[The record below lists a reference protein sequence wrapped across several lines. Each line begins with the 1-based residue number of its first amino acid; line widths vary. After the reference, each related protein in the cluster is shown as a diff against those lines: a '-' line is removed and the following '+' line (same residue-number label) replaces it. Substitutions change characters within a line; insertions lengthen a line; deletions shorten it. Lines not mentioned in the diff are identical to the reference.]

1 VGERK
6 CAFEGC
12 NALEFRTTGYCLRHK
27 DANPDKKAI
36 PIPKDG
42 PERPIS
48 IKGVFGFILMIFGI
62 PISITGAVW
71 FMDDTYVVSQ
81 MAGIILLMFGVPAS
95 VVGYALT
102 HELWFGSNEA

>member
-1 VGERK
+1 MGERK

-27 DANPDKKAI
+27 DGNPHEQAI
-36 PIPKDG
+36 PIPKESPG
-42 PERPIS
+42 RPIS
-48 IKGVFGFILMIFGI
+48 IKEVIGFVLMISGI

-71 FMDDTYVVSQ
+71 LMDGYVVSQ
-81 MAGIILLMFGVPAS
+81 MAGIILLMFGAPAS

>member
-1 VGERK
+1 MGERK

-27 DANPDKKAI
+27 DGNPDERAI
-36 PIPKDG
+36 PITKDDPG
-42 PERPIS
+42 KSIS
-48 IKGVFGFILMIFGI
+48 IKGVFGLILMMFGI
-62 PISITGAVW
+62 PISLTGAVW
-71 FMDDTYVVSQ
+71 LMDNYVVSQ

-102 HELWFGSNEA
+102 QELWIGAYEA

>member
-1 VGERK
+1 MGERK

-27 DANPDKKAI
+27 DGNPDERAT
-36 PIPKDG
+36 PITKDG
-42 PERPIS
+42 PGKSIS
-48 IKGVFGFILMIFGI
+48 IKGVFGLILMMFGI
-62 PISITGAVW
+62 PISLTGAVW
-71 FMDDTYVVSQ
+71 LMDNYVVSQ

-102 HELWFGSNEA
+102 QELWIGAYEA

>member
-27 DANPDKKAI
+27 DGNPDERAI
-36 PIPKDG
+36 PITKDG
-42 PERPIS
+42 PGKSIS
-48 IKGVFGFILMIFGI
+48 IKGVFGLILLMFGI
-62 PISITGAVW
+62 PISLTGAVW
-71 FMDDTYVVSQ
+71 LMDNYVVSQ

-102 HELWFGSNEA
+102 QELWIGAYEA

>member
-1 VGERK
+1 MGERN

-27 DANPDKKAI
+27 DGNPDERAI
-36 PIPKDG
+36 PITKDG
-42 PERPIS
+42 PGKSIS
-48 IKGVFGFILMIFGI
+48 IKGVFGLILMMFGI
-62 PISITGAVW
+62 PISLTGAVW
-71 FMDDTYVVSQ
+71 LMDNYVVSQ

>member
-1 VGERK
+1 MGERK

-27 DANPDKKAI
+27 DGNPSEQAI
-36 PIPKDG
+36 PIPRDG
-42 PERPIS
+42 PGKPIS
-48 IKGVFGFILMIFGI
+48 IKGVFGLILMIFGI
-62 PISITGAVW
+62 PISITGAGW
-71 FMDDTYVVSQ
+71 LMDSYVVSQ
-81 MAGIILLMFGVPAS
+81 MAGIILLMFGVPTS

>member
-1 VGERK
+1 MGERK

-12 NALEFRTTGYCLRHK
+12 NALEFRTTRYCLRHK
-27 DANPDKKAI
+27 DGNPSEQPI
-36 PIPKDG
+36 PIPKNG
-42 PERPIS
+42 PGKPIS
-48 IKGVFGFILMIFGI
+48 IKGVFGLILMIFGI
-62 PISITGAVW
+62 PISITGAGW
-71 FMDDTYVVSQ
+71 LMDSYVVSQ

>member
-1 VGERK
+1 MGERR

-27 DANPDKKAI
+27 DGNPDEQPI
-36 PIPKDG
+36 PISKDSTG
-42 PERPIS
+42 RPIS
-48 IKGVFGFILMIFGI
+48 IKEVIGFILMLFGI
-62 PISITGAVW
+62 PISITGAGW
-71 FMDDTYVVSQ
+71 LMDSYVVSQ

>member
-1 VGERK
+1 MGERN

-27 DANPDKKAI
+27 DGNPDERPI
-36 PIPKDG
+36 PITKDG
-42 PERPIS
+42 LGKSIS
-48 IKGVFGFILMIFGI
+48 IKGVFGLILMMFGI

-71 FMDDTYVVSQ
+71 LMDNYVVSQ

-102 HELWFGSNEA
+102 QELWIGAYEA

>member
-1 VGERK
+1 MGERK

-27 DANPDKKAI
+27 DGNPSEQAI
-36 PIPKDG
+36 PIPRDG
-42 PERPIS
+42 PGKSIS
-48 IKGVFGFILMIFGI
+48 IKGVFGLILMIFGI
-62 PISITGAVW
+62 PISITGAGW
-71 FMDDTYVVSQ
+71 LMDSYVVSQ

-102 HELWFGSNEA
+102 HELWYGSNEA

>member
-1 VGERK
+1 MGERK

-27 DANPDKKAI
+27 DGNPDERPI
-36 PIPKDG
+36 PITKDG
-42 PERPIS
+42 PGKAIS
-48 IKGVFGFILMIFGI
+48 IKGVFALILMMFGI
-62 PISITGAVW
+62 PISLTGAVW
-71 FMDDTYVVSQ
+71 LMDNYVVSQ

-102 HELWFGSNEA
+102 QELWIGAYEA

>member
-1 VGERK
+1 
-6 CAFEGC
+6 
-12 NALEFRTTGYCLRHK
+12 LRHK
-27 DANPDKKAI
+27 DGNPDEKTI

-42 PERPIS
+42 PGRPIS
-48 IKGVFGFILMIFGI
+48 IKGVFGLILMIFGI

-102 HELWFGSNEA
+102 QELWIGSYEA

>member
-1 VGERK
+1 MGERK

-27 DANPDKKAI
+27 DGNPSEQAI

-42 PERPIS
+42 PGKPIS
-48 IKGVFGFILMIFGI
+48 IKGVFGLILMIFGI
-62 PISITGAVW
+62 PISITGAGW
-71 FMDDTYVVSQ
+71 LMDSYVVSQ
-81 MAGIILLMFGVPAS
+81 MAGIILLMFGVPTS

>member
-1 VGERK
+1 M
-6 CAFEGC
+6 
-12 NALEFRTTGYCLRHK
+12 RHK
-27 DANPDKKAI
+27 DGNPDEQAI
-36 PIPKDG
+36 PIPKDVPG
-42 PERPIS
+42 KPIS
-48 IKGVFGFILMIFGI
+48 IKGVFGLILMMFGI

-71 FMDDTYVVSQ
+71 LMDAYVVSQ

>member
-1 VGERK
+1 MGERK

-27 DANPDKKAI
+27 DGNPSEQAI

-42 PERPIS
+42 PGKPIS
-48 IKGVFGFILMIFGI
+48 IKGVFGLILMIFGI
-62 PISITGAVW
+62 PISITGAGW
-71 FMDDTYVVSQ
+71 LMDSYVVSQ

>member
-1 VGERK
+1 MGERK

-27 DANPDKKAI
+27 DGNPSEQAI

-42 PERPIS
+42 PGKPIS
-48 IKGVFGFILMIFGI
+48 IKGVFGLILMIFGI
-62 PISITGAVW
+62 PISITGAGW
-71 FMDDTYVVSQ
+71 LMDSYVVSQ
-81 MAGIILLMFGVPAS
+81 MAGIILLMFGVPTS

-102 HELWFGSNEA
+102 RELWFGSNEA

>member
-1 VGERK
+1 MGERK

-27 DANPDKKAI
+27 DGNPGEQAI

-42 PERPIS
+42 LGKPIS
-48 IKGVFGFILMIFGI
+48 IKGVFGLILMISGI

-71 FMDDTYVVSQ
+71 LMDSYVVSQ

>member
-1 VGERK
+1 MGERK

-27 DANPDKKAI
+27 DGNPDERAI
-36 PIPKDG
+36 PITKDG
-42 PERPIS
+42 PGKSTS
-48 IKGVFGFILMIFGI
+48 IKGVFGLILMMFGI
-62 PISITGAVW
+62 PISLTGAVW
-71 FMDDTYVVSQ
+71 LMDNYVVSQ

-102 HELWFGSNEA
+102 QELWIESYEA

>member
-1 VGERK
+1 MGERK

-27 DANPDKKAI
+27 DGNPDEQPI
-36 PIPKDG
+36 PISKDSTG
-42 PERPIS
+42 RPIS
-48 IKGVFGFILMIFGI
+48 IKEVIGFILMISGI

-71 FMDDTYVVSQ
+71 LMDGYVVSQ
-81 MAGIILLMFGVPAS
+81 MAGLILLMFGVPAS

>member
-1 VGERK
+1 MGERK

>member
-1 VGERK
+1 MGERK

-27 DANPDKKAI
+27 DGNPDERAI
-36 PIPKDG
+36 PITKDG
-42 PERPIS
+42 SGKSIS
-48 IKGVFGFILMIFGI
+48 VKGVFGLILMMFGI
-62 PISITGAVW
+62 PISLTGAVW
-71 FMDDTYVVSQ
+71 LMDNYVVSQ

-102 HELWFGSNEA
+102 QELGIGAYEA

>member
-1 VGERK
+1 MGERK

-27 DANPDKKAI
+27 DGNPDERAI
-36 PIPKDG
+36 PITKDG
-42 PERPIS
+42 PGKSIS
-48 IKGVFGFILMIFGI
+48 IKGVFGLILMMFGI
-62 PISITGAVW
+62 PISLTGAVW
-71 FMDDTYVVSQ
+71 LMDNYVVSQ

>member
-27 DANPDKKAI
+27 DGNPDEKTI

-42 PERPIS
+42 PGRPIS
-48 IKGVFGFILMIFGI
+48 IKGVFGLILMIFGI

-102 HELWFGSNEA
+102 QELWIGSYEA

>member
-1 VGERK
+1 MGERK

-27 DANPDKKAI
+27 DGNPDERAI
-36 PIPKDG
+36 PKTKDG
-42 PERPIS
+42 PGKSIS
-48 IKGVFGFILMIFGI
+48 IKGVFGLILMMFGI
-62 PISITGAVW
+62 PISLTGAVW
-71 FMDDTYVVSQ
+71 LMDNYVVSQ

-102 HELWFGSNEA
+102 QELWIGAYEA

>member
-27 DANPDKKAI
+27 DGNPDEQTI

-42 PERPIS
+42 PGKPIS
-48 IKGVFGFILMIFGI
+48 IKGVFGLILMMFGI
-62 PISITGAVW
+62 PISLTGAVW
-71 FMDDTYVVSQ
+71 LIDNYVVSQ